1 MKYLERLQSHQ
12 RCGSLIAAAESRVL
26 LLTGQ
31 SSFSNALLSPEQKS
45 FLRAVV
51 PECCE
56 VTASGFPYR
65 AEFLRGKFS
74 SPGMVAASVRNGLQV
89 MWSLWHPGYRRVLEC
104 VLQEAIDATSRRLVL
119 ITGSCGLQLANV
131 VWPKLR
137 LPSALR
143 VDVIALGPVCF
154 GTLRLQGA
162 QVTVLQ
168 GHRDEWSKL
177 FYWGSVDVCCA
188 CGHLDYWT
196 SMEVRQRVTEI
207 LKT

>member
-1 MKYLERLQSHQ
+1 MKYLERLQRHQ
-12 RCGSLIAAAESRVL
+12 RDGSLIAAADSRVL

-31 SSFSNALLSPEQKS
+31 SSFSNARLSPEQEG

-65 AEFLRGKFS
+65 AEFLRGEFRS
-74 SPGMVAASVRNGLQV
+74 SGMVAASVRNGLQV
-89 MWSLWHPGYRRVLEC
+89 MWSLGHPGYRRALEC
-104 VLQEAIDATSRRLVL
+104 VLQGVIDATARRLVL
-119 ITGSCGLQLANV
+119 ITGSCGLQLANA

-137 LPSALR
+137 LRSALHIQ
-143 VDVIALGPVCF
+143 VIALGPVCF

-162 QVTVLQ
+162 QVSVLQ
-168 GHRDEWSKL
+168 GDRDGWSRR
-177 FYWGSVDVCCA
+177 FYRGPVDVCCA

-196 SMEVRQRVTEI
+196 STEVRQRVAEI